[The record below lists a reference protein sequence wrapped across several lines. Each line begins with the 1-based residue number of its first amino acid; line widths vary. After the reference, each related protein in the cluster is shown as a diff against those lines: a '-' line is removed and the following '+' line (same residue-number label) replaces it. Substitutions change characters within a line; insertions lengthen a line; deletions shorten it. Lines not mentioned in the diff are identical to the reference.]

1 KHFEQKQQF
10 VLKLSD
16 VLYALHDAVEILSAC
31 AHATM
36 NYLKADRCYYVEIDG
51 DNLIIRRDAF
61 REDLFSTAGIYS
73 VTELPVFRTFF
84 FTDEPIV
91 ISNVAQ
97 NEMLDESL
105 QKLCIDLQIIAF
117 MSLPVVKD
125 GKLVGRFCLAQCTQ
139 RDWKEVEIE
148 LAKETAERTWAAV
161 QRANAEEALRI
172 NEARMAGLKE
182 AYQSVVN
189 EATLVQSLN
198 ILSRLV
204 LTETS
209 GDARTAFF
217 IADKTGTSLYT
228 IRGAGNM
235 SDGYAD
241 EIDGLLIGED
251 SLACGLAVLTGQP
264 VVTPDVYE
272 EPRWKSW
279 TFIADKYNYR
289 SCWSFPIKTSDDKAV
304 GTFAMYFKE
313 PRQATA
319 NDLALARMVTQA
331 AAVIISSNTEKQQRA
346 EAEEALRQSEVKFR
360 SLSESGIVAIVFFDI
375 EGPIVDANDA
385 FLDMMG
391 VTREDLNSEK
401 VRWDVYTPKEW
412 MPRTLQAIEEFRQT
426 GHIRPYEKQFYRSNG
441 ELRWGLFAGAAL
453 GDEKTGVSLIV
464 DITERK
470 EAEERLKDF
479 ALMME
484 QEVGLRTEELQRT
497 NADLENF
504 KRITDSAHDSIIS
517 LDRNGHVTYW
527 NHASEVLYG
536 YSQEEV
542 VHGQLAEFVIPEHK
556 LAELA
561 LAEETVFKKGEAII
575 DMETQRITKEGKLI
589 DVLISIFPLKD
600 DNNIIGSCGI
610 AKDITDRKK
619 WEEEIRKN
627 LTILQHTEQ
636 LAQTGSW
643 EYDVDTGDFSCSPGL
658 YKLFGL
664 PQQMKVRPEIFL
676 DSALEEDRSIA
687 KRIVNN
693 LKKKHRH
700 FEEVMKIKR
709 GSEERL
715 LRIKAS
721 VVYDE
726 EKRVRKIIGVDMDI
740 TDIQKAEE
748 RLKESQ
754 HWLEQTTKASP
765 DAITIYD
772 LQKKQPVY
780 LNNCLSAWTG
790 INNHDLIEMGV
801 EGRLQL
807 IHPDDRLDL
816 LHHNEKTA
824 AAKDGEV
831 LTIEYRIK
839 SDDDKVIWLRNRS
852 KPFLRDSSGKVT
864 HILSVLQNVTREVE
878 LREQLKQRTQFAE
891 AILDASVDRITVFD
905 QNYRFVS
912 WNKRCEQIHHKTK
925 EEVIGKT
932 IFEMFPGIE
941 NHPEYMN
948 GQELSLKGQFIHVPM
963 VRDGFTG
970 DYLELFYIPLKNA
983 AGETYAV
990 VNIMHD
996 VSDYV
1001 INTEQLNA
1009 LNRRL
1014 ESKNVEL
1021 EQKNEEITSFAFV
1034 ASHDMKEPLRKIH
1047 TFSDW
1052 LLEQEM
1058 DQLSSKG
1065 KSLVEK
1071 IGVSVHRMEILIEDI
1086 LVLTKIHSDTHREED
1101 VDLNNILNQV
1111 IDDMT
1116 EEIVE
1121 TGAEINKN
1129 ELPAIKANSNQVFY
1143 LFKNLIS
1150 NAIKFQKVGN
1160 IPQVTVT
1167 SEIVDGREVKV
1178 NEAREEYLKLSFADN
1193 GFGFDQRYEKKIF
1206 QVFQRLHGKHEFE
1219 GTGIGLAICKKI
1231 MENHGGTITVLS
1243 EPGKGSVFS
1252 CFFPLS

>member
-1 KHFEQKQQF
+1 M
-10 VLKLSD
+10 KL
-16 VLYALHDAVEILSAC
+16 H
-31 AHATM
+31 
-36 NYLKADRCYYVEIDG
+36 
-51 DNLIIRRDAF
+51 
-61 REDLFSTAGIYS
+61 
-73 VTELPVFRTFF
+73 
-84 FTDEPIV
+84 
-91 ISNVAQ
+91 
-97 NEMLDESL
+97 
-105 QKLCIDLQIIAF
+105 
-117 MSLPVVKD
+117 
-125 GKLVGRFCLAQCTQ
+125 
-139 RDWKEVEIE
+139 
-148 LAKETAERTWAAV
+148 
-161 QRANAEEALRI
+161 
-172 NEARMAGLKE
+172 
-182 AYQSVVN
+182 
-189 EATLVQSLN
+189 QSLN

-204 LTETS
+204 VNEIS
-209 GDARTAFF
+209 GDVRTAFY
-217 IADKTGTSLYT
+217 IADKTATGLYM

-235 SDGYAD
+235 PDAFAD
-241 EIDGLLIGED
+241 EIDGILIGED

-264 VVTPDVYE
+264 VITPDVYE

-279 TFIADKYNYR
+279 TFIADKFNYR
-289 SCWSFPIKTSDDKAV
+289 GCWSFPIKTIDDKAV
-304 GTFAMYFKE
+304 GTFALYFKE
-313 PRQATA
+313 PRHATP

-346 EAEEALRQSEVKFR
+346 EAEEALRQSEIKFR

-375 EGPIVDANDA
+375 NGPIVDANDA
-385 FLDMMG
+385 FLDLMG
-391 VTREDLNSEK
+391 VTREELNSEK

-412 MPRTLQAIEEFRQT
+412 MPRTLQAIEEFKQT

-484 QEVGLRTEELQRT
+484 QEVAHRTEELQQM

-504 KRITDSAHDSIIS
+504 KRITDSAHDSIIT
-517 LDRNGHVTYW
+517 LDKNGQVIYW

-542 VHGQLAEFVIPEHK
+542 IHRQLTEFIIPEHK
-556 LAELA
+556 LAEFA
-561 LAEETVFKKGEAII
+561 SIKETVFIKGEAII
-575 DMETQRITKEGKLI
+575 DLETQRITKEGKLI
-589 DVLISIFPLKD
+589 DVLISIFPLRD
-600 DNNIIGSCGI
+600 DKNIIGACRI
-610 AKDITDRKK
+610 VRDITDRKK
-619 WEEEIRKN
+619 SEEEIRKN

-643 EYDVDTGDFSCSPGL
+643 EYTVDTGDFRWSPGM

-664 PQQMKVRPEIFL
+664 PQQMKIRPEIYL
-676 DSALEEDRSIA
+676 DFALEEDRSVA
-687 KRIVNN
+687 KRIVSN
-693 LKKKHRH
+693 LRKKHRS
-700 FEEVMKIKR
+700 FEEVIKIKR

-721 VVYDE
+721 VVHDE
-726 EKRVRKIIGVDMDI
+726 KQKVQKFIGVDMDI

-790 INNHDLIEMGV
+790 ISNQDLIEMGV

-807 IHPDDRLDL
+807 IHPDDRLNL

-824 AAKDGEV
+824 VAKDGEV
-831 LTIEYRIK
+831 LTLEYRLK
-839 SDDDKVIWLRNRS
+839 SDDDKIIWLRNRS

-864 HILSVLQNVTREVE
+864 HILSVLQNVTEEVE

-905 QNYRFVS
+905 QNYRFVG

-948 GQELSLKGQFIHVPM
+948 GQELSLKGQFIHVPI
-963 VRDGFTG
+963 VRDGYTG

-983 AGETYAV
+983 AGDTYAV

-1009 LNRRL
+1009 LNKRL

-1058 DQLSSKG
+1058 NQLSLKG

-1071 IGVSVHRMEILIEDI
+1071 ISVSVHRMELLIDDI

-1101 VDLNNILNQV
+1101 VNLNNILNQV
-1111 IDDMT
+1111 MDDMT
-1116 EEIVE
+1116 EEIVK
-1121 TGAEINKN
+1121 TGAVINKD
-1129 ELPAIKANSNQVFY
+1129 ELPVIKANSNQVFY

-1150 NAIKFQKVGN
+1150 NAIKFQKPGN
-1160 IPQVTVT
+1160 VPQVTVS
-1167 SEIVDGREVKV
+1167 SEIVDGREVEV

-1193 GFGFDQRYEKKIF
+1193 GFGFDQRYAKKIF

-1231 MENHGGTITVLS
+1231 MENHGGTITVQS